1 MSKIKPSIVTPF
13 NDRQRFKNLVQEV
26 INDTTI
32 FTHTPDTISLNGV
45 LFTLT
50 LLNKKFTFEDIKV
63 DDLSDYV
70 DIYLQGIKKTADTYS
85 VTESGNNIVI
95 TFNQDIT
102 FRPQDIVVTDF
113 SVKGK
118 LLDLQYTTED
128 DLFLITENGLDL
140 IL

>member
-13 NDRQRFKNLVQEV
+13 NDRQRFKDLVQEV

-50 LLNKKFTFEDIKV
+50 LLNKKFIFEDIKV
-63 DDLSDYV
+63 DNLSDYV
-70 DIYLQGIKKTADTYS
+70 DVYLQGIKKTSDTYS
-85 VTESGNNIVI
+85 VTESGNNIII

-102 FRPQDIVVTDF
+102 FRPRDIVATDF